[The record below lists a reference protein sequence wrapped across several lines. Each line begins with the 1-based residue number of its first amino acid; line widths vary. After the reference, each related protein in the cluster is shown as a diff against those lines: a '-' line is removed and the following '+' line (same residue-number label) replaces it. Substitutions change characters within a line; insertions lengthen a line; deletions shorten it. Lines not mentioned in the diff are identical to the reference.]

1 MNEYAFLASALEVP
15 GGLRL
20 PRLLFCAT
28 AMLMRLHCGGS
39 VYQAGRS
46 FRKDIISGSVQDLQ
60 VYIAEWKRD
69 FFLSLKYFYLSR
81 KTSSTFFNT

>member
-60 VYIAEWKRD
+60 VYIAEWRRD
-69 FFLSLKYFYLSR
+69 FFFIVEVLLLIQKD
-81 KTSSTFFNT
+81 FFDIF